1 MVDPGSYSVANL
13 PKSRNRQ
20 PARTRDPLGWW
31 YRFTAPPEQSESVS
45 LTTREIARRGKLT
58 SATLFIVI
66 LLVLAAYPT
75 AFLGPSH
82 VLAVILLIP
91 LSIDVAALIFN
102 RAGKIGIAGILV
114 IIGIEV
120 GIGLSIV
127 GPALSGGLTTYILPQ
142 FDLLVQ
148 ADFVAVSLLRPRSVI
163 WLAGFHILASIT
175 AITFLP
181 HTPEF
186 TQMLHV
192 NTYEV
197 YLRLIT
203 LQVIV
208 AFVTFLWVTGAQQA
222 IQRADRAEEIASL
235 EQREIERQQQE
246 IEQKQQLDTGI
257 QQILQTHVQVANGNF
272 AARAPLGREN
282 VLWQIAYSLNNL
294 LARLQSY
301 GQMATHYQQLQEE
314 NYHLHTA
321 LQRNSTAQRELQRTQ
336 EAAARLLDLMKQS
349 KDGTIS
355 PSALKSG
362 TAIDAI
368 AIQLSTSRDSLPAIE
383 KGKALPPYSPI
394 PRRYQDKAN

>member
-1 MVDPGSYSVANL
+1 MVDPGSSSVSDF
-13 PKSRNRQ
+13 PKRSDRQ
-20 PARTRDPLGWW
+20 PARTRNPLGWW

-45 LTTREIARRGKLT
+45 LNARELARRGRLT

-75 AFLGPSH
+75 AFLGPTR
-82 VLAVILLIP
+82 VLAFILLIP
-91 LSIDVAALIFN
+91 LSIDVIALLFN

-114 IIGIEV
+114 VLGIEV

-127 GPALSGGLTTYILPQ
+127 GPALSGGLTTYVLPQ

-163 WLAGFHILASIT
+163 WLASFHILASVA

-186 TQMLHV
+186 TQMLQA
-192 NTYEV
+192 NAYEV

-208 AFVTFLWVTGAQQA
+208 AFVTYLWVTGAQQA
-222 IQRADRAEEIASL
+222 IQRADRAEEIAAL
-235 EQREIERQQQE
+235 EQREIELQQRE
-246 IEQKQQLDTGI
+246 LEQKQQLDTGI

-301 GQMATHYQQLQEE
+301 GQMASHYQQLQEE

-321 LQRNSTAQRELQRTQ
+321 LQRNSAAQRELQRTQ
-336 EAAARLLDLMKQS
+336 EAAARLVDLLRQS
-349 KDGTIS
+349 KDGNIPS
-355 PSALKSG
+355 SALRSG

-368 AIQLSTSRDSLPAIE
+368 ATQLGASMDSIPTLE
-383 KGKALPPYSPI
+383 RGKTVPSYSPI
-394 PRRYQDKAN
+394 PHRYQDKAN